1 MYLDGTEGIN
11 LLFFDQRLKKRRTF
25 IVWEST
31 LMGPIYDQQ
40 GVEQGG
46 PNSSDQYKIYNNEQF
61 NTAQNSKFGVSLG
74 NQEDLTISSIG
85 QADDSVI
92 LSSCF
97 YQLGHLL
104 HLTLLYCNKYKI
116 EMTPEKTQLQV
127 FSPPNFY
134 QELQY
139 FKSINYLDISGIPL
153 SFTTKAEHVGIIR
166 STTSGNAPHVL
177 QRIAAH
183 KRALG
188 AVLSAGLARRHR
200 GNPAASLRTEKLYGL
215 PVLLSGLGSLY
226 LLENEKKTLEQH
238 YKETLQNLQKLYSR
252 TPDSVIYFL
261 GGSLPFLAHL
271 HMRQLSIFAMICRL
285 PENILNKVA
294 HYVLT
299 CLPENSHSWF
309 TQITKICYQYSLPT
323 PLLLLTNPPSQDDF
337 KHTVKQKVLDFWQSK
352 LRMDAKKL
360 ENSSLAF
367 FKPAFMSL
375 SRPHLLWTTCHGN
388 SYELNKATIQA
399 KYLSGC
405 FRTEK
410 LLSHFS
416 HTNSQ
421 FFQLYPLTE
430 TVGDIYHHLVFC
442 PVLQECRN
450 NIFEYW
456 EQIASDNNAA
466 SKILSEIQKATP
478 EIFLQFLLD
487 CSVLPHVISAAQI
500 EGYILYDIFFKA
512 TRTYCYS
519 VYRTRRKVLDQW
531 VN

>member
-1 MYLDGTEGIN
+1 
-11 LLFFDQRLKKRRTF
+11 
-25 IVWEST
+25 
-31 LMGPIYDQQ
+31 
-40 GVEQGG
+40 
-46 PNSSDQYKIYNNEQF
+46 
-61 NTAQNSKFGVSLG
+61 
-74 NQEDLTISSIG
+74 
-85 QADDSVI
+85 
-92 LSSCF
+92 
-97 YQLGHLL
+97 
-104 HLTLLYCNKYKI
+104 
-116 EMTPEKTQLQV
+116 MTHPV
-127 FSPPNFY
+127 
-134 QELQY
+134 Y
-139 FKSINYLDISGIPL
+139 F
-153 SFTTKAEHVGIIR
+153 
-166 STTSGNAPHVL
+166 
-177 QRIAAH
+177 
-183 KRALG
+183 
-188 AVLSAGLARRHR
+188 
-200 GNPAASLRTEKLYGL
+200 
-215 PVLLSGLGSLY
+215 
-226 LLENEKKTLEQH
+226 
-238 YKETLQNLQKLYSR
+238 R

-271 HMRQLSIFAMICRL
+271 HMRQLSIFAMICSL

-367 FKPAFMSL
+367 FKPAFMPL

-421 FFQLYPLTE
+421 FFQLHPLTE

-478 EIFLQFLLD
+478 EIFLQFILD

-500 EGYILYDIFFKA
+500 EGYILYEIFFKA